1 MTTLIF
7 KVKAWDFVT
16 PAWTAGADEKG
27 KVVLC
32 YPWGL
37 ATGRIT
43 LAIDM
48 TEFLS
53 RISGGGIVD
62 LRQVEAH
69 VKLI

>member
-7 KVKAWDFVT
+7 KVKAWEYVT
-16 PAWTAGADEKG
+16 SAWTAGANEKG

-37 ATGRIT
+37 ATARIT

-62 LRQVEAH
+62 LRQIEAQN
-69 VKLI
+69 KLI